1 VTRWTRSW
9 RRCLT
14 ELPSE
19 GVLSEEAKADLRE
32 IALFIARDNKI
43 RARSFVR
50 ELQMK
55 AHDVGNM
62 PHAFRLIPRYEQH
75 GIRRRPF
82 RDYLIFHRVEADR
95 ISIVHIL
102 PEARDYET
110 LLFPEA

>member
-1 VTRWTRSW
+1 
-9 RRCLT
+9 
-14 ELPSE
+14 
-19 GVLSEEAKADLRE
+19 
-32 IALFIARDNKI
+32 
-43 RARSFVR
+43 
-50 ELQMK
+50 
-55 AHDVGNM
+55 M